1 MKKGRARGREG
12 GKREEAAFN
21 TSLSWVSGRRAWISG
36 LNLRSVSG
44 SLLS

>member
-1 MKKGRARGREG
+1 MKKGRERGREG

-21 TSLSWVSGRRAWISG
+21 TSLSWVPGRRAWIPG